1 MIRLV
6 SSDGFDLVT
15 WFFLEG
21 LKPLGLGENIV
32 GVSKMTLCDLC
43 RMISDLVLALLKVS
57 SDWS

>member
-6 SSDGFDLVT
+6 SSDGFDFK
-15 WFFLEG
+15 FFLEG

-32 GVSKMTLCDLC
+32 GVSKMTLCDPC
-43 RMISDLVLALLKVS
+43 RMISDLALVLLKVS